1 VYHKSKYQKL
11 VFGFALY
18 SQVLISHVRVLNT
31 IVYAG
36 GGFRTRDLQIM
47 SIAFFGRPVRFYQA
61 NWHSNQA
68 ELPRHSLF
76 LIIWEI
82 K

>member
-1 VYHKSKYQKL
+1 MYNDKRIVNIVLKL
-11 VFGFALY
+11 HRF
-18 SQVLISHVRVLNT
+18 LNKKPKK
-31 IVYAG
+31 YAG

-68 ELPRHSLF
+68 ELPRHSLC
-76 LIIWEI
+76 LIF
-82 K
+82 